1 MTKYTAEQVAVVLSR
16 KDVQDYLERRSGFCV
31 GECGTEIPLEQ
42 DAGFIH
48 AFSFAMRGHGLD
60 NWVPE
65 SRFAK
70 PLHDKKTDC
79 LWCHRPYRDWIEPES
94 PDYSEEIASIHEVIQ
109 SRLLVKKGDRWIF
122 GPTK

>member
-1 MTKYTAEQVAVVLSR
+1 MTKYTAEQVAGVLSR
-16 KDVQDYLERRSGFCV
+16 KDVQIFLERRTGLCV
-31 GECGTEIPLEQ
+31 GGCGTKVPLEQ

-48 AFSFAMRGHGLD
+48 DFSFAMRGRSLD

-79 LWCHRPYRDWIEPES
+79 LWCHRPYRGWIEPES
-94 PDYSEEIASIHEVIQ
+94 ADYSEEIASIHEVIQ
-109 SRLLVKKGDRWIF
+109 SRLLVKKGDRWVL